1 LTNAGGIGTRD
12 VAIDRLSSPAESFDV
27 LVVGGGITGA
37 GIALDAA
44 SRGLRV
50 ALVERFDFASGT
62 SSKSSKL
69 VHGGLRYLARYEF
82 GMVREAS
89 LERSLLGRLAPHLV
103 EPLPFVI
110 PVEDR
115 WLRAKFGVGMWA
127 YDALAS
133 FKNTAFHK
141 YIDAESVEAMVPALP
156 KGKVRG
162 GYLYYDSKTDDVR
175 LVMEVLVQAVRLGAV
190 VTNYA
195 AVRDLDTSDSGCRA
209 LIEDTIDGD
218 LFEVAAHR
226 VIVAGGVW
234 NDRIESLG
242 NAAARPRLRPSKGIH
257 LVFRPEAVPL
267 NEAAS
272 FIPDSERERMLFLI
286 PWQGHVVV
294 GTTDS
299 DYEGDLDHPC
309 VTPTERSYLLDSV
322 NASLGLNLED
332 KDIVGAWAGL
342 RPLAGRARPDRRQT
356 GRARPD
362 RRQTGRAQG
371 GATADL
377 SRSHVVYELAPGVIG
392 ITGGK
397 LTTYRRMA
405 QDAVDRVAEA
415 FDGAGGSRT
424 RWIKLGCV
432 DFDTLRR
439 TVARRCDRLG
449 VSEES
454 GRHLVRCYGDRALAV
469 LEIAAETGLTG
480 PLAPRHRPIG
490 AEAVYCARSEMAVQL
505 SDLLA
510 RRTRLALTDPGAG
523 IGPDGLAL
531 GLLAA
536 ELSWSSHEA
545 GRQAVAYRFEVEAER
560 GARLHGERVGST
572 R

>member
-1 LTNAGGIGTRD
+1 MTNPGGIGARD
-12 VAIDRLSSPAESFDV
+12 VALDRLSSPTEVFDV

-69 VHGGLRYLARYEF
+69 VHGGLRYLEQYEF
-82 GMVREAS
+82 GLVREAS
-89 LERSLLGRLAPHLV
+89 LERGLLERLAPQLV
-103 EPLPFVI
+103 ESLPFVI

-115 WLRAKFGVGMWA
+115 WLRAKFGVAMWA

-133 FKNTAFHK
+133 FKNTALHK
-141 YIDAESVEAMVPALP
+141 YIDAETVESMVPALP
-156 KGKVRG
+156 KGKLRG

-209 LIEDTIDGD
+209 LIEDTIDGE

-272 FIPDSERERMLFLI
+272 FMPDSERKRMLFLI

-299 DYEGDLDHPC
+299 DYAGDLDHPC
-309 VTPTERSYLLDSV
+309 VTPAERSYFLNAV
-322 NASLGLNLED
+322 NASLGLDLQED
-332 KDIVGAWAGL
+332 DVVGAWAGL
-342 RPLAGRARPDRRQT
+342 RPLVRAKN
-356 GRARPD
+356 
-362 RRQTGRAQG
+362 
-371 GATADL
+371 GATVDL
-377 SRSHVVYELAPGVIG
+377 SRSHAVYELGPGVTG

-405 QDAVDRVAEA
+405 QDAVDRVAGA

-432 DFDTLRR
+432 DLEMLRR
-439 TVARRCDRLG
+439 AVARRCNRLG

-454 GRHLVRCYGDRALAV
+454 GKHLVRCYGDRALAV
-469 LEIAAETGLTG
+469 LEVAAETGLTEALVPG
-480 PLAPRHRPIG
+480 HRPIG
-490 AEAVYCARSEMAVQL
+490 AEALYCARSEMAVQL

-510 RRTRLALTDPGAG
+510 RRTRLALIDGYAG
-523 IGPDGLAL
+523 IGPEGGAL
-531 GLLAA
+531 ELMGA
-536 ELSWSSHEA
+536 ELSWNEHEA
-545 GRQAVAYRFEVEAER
+545 GRQAVAYRGEVEAER
-560 GARLHGERVGST
+560 GARLHGERVGSA

>member
-1 LTNAGGIGTRD
+1 MGFGVALLTNPGGIGSRD
-12 VAIDRLSSPAESFDV
+12 VALDRLSSSTERFDV

-69 VHGGLRYLARYEF
+69 VHGGLRYLEQYEF
-82 GMVREAS
+82 GLVREAS
-89 LERSLLGRLAPHLV
+89 LERGLLERLAPQLV
-103 EPLPFVI
+103 ESLPFVI
-110 PVEDR
+110 PVSDR

-141 YIDAESVEAMVPALP
+141 YIDAETMEAMVPALP

-162 GYLYYDSKTDDVR
+162 GYLYYDSKTDDAR

-190 VTNYA
+190 VANYA
-195 AVRDLDTSDSGCRA
+195 AVRDLDTSKSGCCA
-209 LIEDTIDGD
+209 LIEDTLDGD
-218 LFEVAAHR
+218 LFEVGAHR

-242 NAAARPRLRPSKGIH
+242 DATAQPRLRPSKGIH
-257 LVFRPEAVPL
+257 LVFRSDAVPL
-267 NEAAS
+267 TETAT
-272 FIPDSERERMLFLI
+272 FIPDADRKRMLFLI
-286 PWQGHVVV
+286 PWQDHVVV

-309 VTPTERSYLLDSV
+309 VTHNERSYVLGAV
-322 NASLGLNLED
+322 NASLGLNLQED
-332 KDIVGAWAGL
+332 DVVGAWAGL
-342 RPLAGRARPDRRQT
+342 RPLVRAKDGST
-356 GRARPD
+356 V
-362 RRQTGRAQG
+362 
-371 GATADL
+371 DL
-377 SRSHVVYELAPGVIG
+377 SRSHVVYDLAPGAAG

-405 QDAVDRVAEA
+405 RDAVDRVVGA
-415 FDGAGGSRT
+415 FEDAGGSRT

-432 DFDTLRR
+432 DVDMLRR
-439 TVARRCDRLG
+439 AVARRCERLALP
-449 VSEES
+449 EES
-454 GRHLVRCYGDRALAV
+454 GGHLIRCYGDRALAV
-469 LEIAAETGLTG
+469 LEVAAETGLTEALVPG
-480 PLAPRHRPIG
+480 HPPIG

-510 RRTRLALTDPGAG
+510 RRTRLALTDRSAG
-523 IGPDGLAL
+523 IGPEDLAL
-531 GLLAA
+531 QLMSS
-536 ELSWSSHEA
+536 ELSWSTHES
-545 GRQAVAYRFEVEAER
+545 GRQALAYRGEIEAER
-560 GARLHGERVGST
+560 GAPLQRERVGSAP
-572 R
+572 